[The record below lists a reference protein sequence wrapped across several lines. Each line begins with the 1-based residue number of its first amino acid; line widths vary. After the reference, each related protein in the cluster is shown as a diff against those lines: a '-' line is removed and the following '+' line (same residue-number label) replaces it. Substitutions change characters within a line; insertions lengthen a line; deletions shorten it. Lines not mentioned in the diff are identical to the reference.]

1 MIATDKEIEELQSQ
15 AVKEF
20 AEELKEKALSHCKTI
35 NCYELTF
42 IEETID
48 ELLKEFLK

>member
-20 AEELKEKALSHCKTI
+20 AEELKKRVSH
-35 NCYELTF
+35 F
-42 IEETID
+42 IWRHNIPECIFNDIMTD
-48 ELLKEFLK
+48 LLKEYEK